1 MLVQEPVA
9 PQTPTRNR
17 ADNSSLHSRRT
28 SHNNEPRFPDPV
40 EEVKQRFSTPRRG
53 SSFSPM
59 SSFSPNNRQGNTPT
73 RQGSQIKRKPDYPV
87 VVSKNKVIRGPV
99 LKSNYDK
106 LTIQNGRLKMAFR
119 RRRKT
124 TVDKKPASQDE
135 SSNDRDEEAGSSFMQ
150 AKLAS
155 TIEGKVIGKPKHSQ

>member
-1 MLVQEPVA
+1 M
-9 PQTPTRNR
+9 
-17 ADNSSLHSRRT
+17 RR
-28 SHNNEPRFPDPV
+28 
-40 EEVKQRFSTPRRG
+40 
-53 SSFSPM
+53 
-59 SSFSPNNRQGNTPT
+59 
-73 RQGSQIKRKPDYPV
+73 PDYPV

-106 LTIQNGRLKMAFR
+106 FTIQNGRLKCAFK

-135 SSNDRDEEAGSSFMQ
+135 SDKDRDEEVGGSLMQ

-155 TIEGKVIGKPKHSQ
+155 TIAGKAIGKPRPSQ